1 MKLIDAIFLVGKM
14 PEDSC
19 ICCKRPFHQ
28 ASDAVIIQL
37 TSDLRVPEETLRE
50 GYEYFLEKSG
60 VEEILE
66 LADGKLS
73 SREAKVE
80 LVAHYADY
88 DSYPAWFNDICSRR
102 GGA

>member
-1 MKLIDAIFLVGKM
+1 
-14 PEDSC
+14 
-19 ICCKRPFHQ
+19 
-28 ASDAVIIQL
+28 L
-37 TSDLRVPEETLRE
+37 TSDLRVPEKTLQE

-60 VEEILE
+60 VDEILE

-88 DSYPAWFNDICSRR
+88 DAYPAWFHDICSR
-102 GGA
+102 GSGA